1 MAVGAFLKWQG
12 LLEICFGVALHA
24 VHLGVLSKK
33 GKVRLG
39 MGKRA
44 VQPRNRSLV
53 PSHCAVAGLTG
64 LREASA
70 VGIRMAIGA
79 VGKCYADVAWLLVCP
94 QSVAALA
101 GDLCVQA
108 RKRITCRRMI
118 ELTDADRLPVNG
130 VVTLQAIGPKP
141 AVVLVLM
148 TGGTTRGNSKECPG
162 QILDVDFR
170 AFTLG
175 YTFRRVTPVAF
186 QPCVFP
192 FESPAGLLVIE
203 SLEVPFC
210 QREVFAVVLGV
221 TGDAFRARSRL
232 EVVSGVQP
240 LSRPDAPCN
249 FGVAIQAFEGGLSGR
264 EFVAGGA
271 VRHAIDRL
279 VRARERA
286 RRNLG
291 GSRNQCPQ
299 NSQND
304 PPQKSWLRESAISL
318 HEAHA

>member
-44 VQPRNRSLV
+44 VQPRNRNLV
-53 PSHCAVAGLTG
+53 PSHRAVAGLAG

-94 QSVAALA
+94 RSVAALA

-148 TGGTTRGNSKECPG
+148 TGSAGWRDSKKCPSR
-162 QILDVDFR
+162 ILDLDVR
-170 AFTLG
+170 AFVPG
-175 YTFRRVTPVAF
+175 YMFRRVT
-186 QPCVFP
+186 
-192 FESPAGLLVIE
+192 LVT
-203 SLEVPFC
+203 
-210 QREVFAVVLGV
+210 A
-221 TGDAFRARSRL
+221 
-232 EVVSGVQP
+232 
-240 LSRPDAPCN
+240 
-249 FGVAIQAFEGGLSGR
+249 
-264 EFVAGGA
+264 
-271 VRHAIDRL
+271 
-279 VRARERA
+279 
-286 RRNLG
+286 
-291 GSRNQCPQ
+291 
-299 NSQND
+299 
-304 PPQKSWLRESAISL
+304 
-318 HEAHA
+318 